1 MMTSFNHRKETRV
14 KWFGHVQDQQG
25 LPRQKAILQGTV
37 QGGRR
42 RGCQKNCW
50 ENNIFEWTERKENKI
65 TKSIGGKEVP
75 GP

>member
-1 MMTSFNHRKETRV
+1 MYE
-14 KWFGHVQDQQG
+14 DQQG